1 MISCTEFIPAYSEL
15 FAFLDEKYG
24 RDEVERYWEFLF
36 NPDGGRMPLT
46 EMVEKEGIR
55 GCYTYWS
62 GTLNEEAADFTMYLN
77 EEKGWFMIAM
87 HRCPSKGKL
96 LDMQDAYGITP
107 YHDYCLHCDHYRESV
122 EAGGLKYIYNFAGV
136 DHAACNILIYDP
148 KVFDG
153 RVIVDENTKVMDRRA
168 GDNEYFHMD
177 FHNGM
182 NSGMFYLVEKYGEA
196 VVKEYLSR
204 YAKNVHNKLI
214 ESIKKDGLKSLEED
228 IRNTYKKEK
237 AEDALEIACDGK
249 SLDVKIA
256 YCPAVK
262 HFKRKGIEVSPMY
275 RYTTETVMGT
285 IAENAG
291 LSFEMLDYEH
301 ETGAAHYRF
310 EK

>member
-36 NPDGGRMPLT
+36 NPTGGRLPLT

-55 GCYTYWS
+55 GCFTYWS

-96 LDMQDAYGITP
+96 LDMQEAYGITP
-107 YHDYCLHCDHYRESV
+107 YRDYCLHCDHYRESV
-122 EAGGLKYIYNFAGV
+122 EAGGLKYIYNFTGV

-168 GDNEYFHMD
+168 GDNEYFHQD

-182 NSGMFYLVEKYGEA
+182 NNGMFYLVDKYGES
-196 VVKEYLSR
+196 VVREYLAK
-204 YAKNVHNKLI
+204 YARNVHSRLVEN
-214 ESIKKDGLKSLEED
+214 IKENGLKPLEEE
-228 IRNTYKKEK
+228 IRSTYKKEK
-237 AEDALEIACDGK
+237 SEDALELVCDEK
-249 SLDVKIA
+249 SLDVNIA

-262 HFKRKGIEVSPMY
+262 HFRKKGIEISPMY
-275 RYTTETVMGT
+275 RYTTETVMET
-285 IAENAG
+285 VAKEAG
-291 LSFEMLDYEH
+291 LSFEMLTYDD

-310 EK
+310 IK